1 MAELPLQSH
10 LDEIDLPPA
19 LPKAWAKAGSVR
31 GLCARD
37 GFDVDIAWADGNLTQ
52 AVVRSR
58 PGEAAVIRYGDQTIK
73 LALKP
78 GESATLDNGLKRRL

>member
-1 MAELPLQSH
+1 MLLQSYV
-10 LDEIDLPPA
+10 DEIDLLPA
-19 LPKAWAKAGSVR
+19 LPRAWAKASSVR
-31 GLCARD
+31 GLYARR
-37 GFDVDIAWADGNLTQ
+37 GFDVDIAWTDGKFTQ

-58 PGEAAVIRYGDQTIK
+58 IGEAAVIRYGDTTIK